1 MIKRE
6 SSCPLCGADMSPQD
20 VVDACYELVDAE
32 LGVLGARCP
41 HCQGYFEIQPEN
53 GQLRIGYCVGKA
65 AASFEV
71 AHSLAFAGL
80 EVAREDN
87 PPALLLSV
95 GELRWRFAEED

>member
-20 VVDACYELVDAE
+20 VVDACCELVDAE
-32 LGVLGARCP
+32 LGVLGVRCP

-65 AASFEV
+65 VASFEV
-71 AHSLAFAGL
+71 AHSLPFAGL
-80 EVAREDN
+80 AVAREEN
-87 PPALLLSV
+87 PLALLLSV
-95 GELRWRFAEED
+95 GELRWRFAEEE